1 MKKVIVIGGGI
12 SGASA
17 AYQLTKLSADVKVTI
32 IDRKDPGQATDAAA
46 GIICPWLSQR
56 RNKAW
61 YQLAKKGARFYSQLI
76 AGLEKDGEKQTGYKK
91 VGALRIHT
99 DAKRLAKVEERAEK
113 RRQDAPEMG
122 KLTPLPPQ
130 KTRERFPPLASHFS
144 SLHVEGA
151 ARVDGRAL
159 RDSLL
164 RASQKNG
171 ASFIRGSASLLHQG
185 KKVTGVRVND
195 KEVIPADIVIV
206 CAGAWA
212 KSLLAPLGVNFLGT
226 FQKGQIV
233 HLQLPDTPTNHW
245 PVIMPPNDQYMLT
258 LEDHR
263 IIVGATHENDLDH
276 FDTRVTAGGLFEVIQ
291 KALDVAPGLEHSTL
305 LETRVGFR
313 PYTPGFLP
321 IIGPLPGWDGIL
333 LANGL
338 GASGLTMGPFI
349 GNQLAKLALGLELDI
364 DLSLYDVKGALEP

>member
-12 SGASA
+12 LGAST
-17 AYQLTKLSADVKVTI
+17 AYQLTKLSADVTVTV

-56 RNKAW
+56 RNQAW
-61 YQLAKKGARFYSQLI
+61 YQLVKKGARFYSQLI
-76 AGLEKDGEKQTGYKK
+76 AELEKDGETQTGYKK
-91 VGALRIHT
+91 VGALCIHT
-99 DAKRLAKVEERAEK
+99 EAEKLAKMEQRAEK
-113 RRQDAPEMG
+113 RREDAPEIG
-122 KLTPLPPQ
+122 KLTPLTSNE
-130 KTRERFPPLASHFS
+130 TRELFPPLASHYM

-159 RDSLL
+159 RDALL
-164 RASQKNG
+164 RAAQKNG
-171 ASFIRGSASLLHQG
+171 ASIIRGSASLQYRG
-185 KKVTGVRVND
+185 KKVIGVSAD
-195 KEVIPADIVIV
+195 GEVIPADMVIV

-212 KSLLAPLGVNFLGT
+212 NQLLAPLGVHFLGT

-233 HLQLPDTPTNHW
+233 HLKLPNTPTNHW

-258 LEDHR
+258 LEDQR
-263 IIVGATHENDLDH
+263 IIVGATHENDLDQ

-291 KALDVAPGLEHSTL
+291 KALAVAPGLENSTL

-321 IIGPLPGWDGIL
+321 VIGPLPEWEGIL

-338 GASGLTMGPFI
+338 GATGLTMGPFI
-349 GNQLAKLALGLELDI
+349 GNQLAKLALGLKLEI
-364 DLSLYDVKGALEP
+364 DLALYDVKGALGK